1 MFSVS
6 EGRYT
11 CHSLCR
17 DLLHLDC
24 PQNGK
29 RPRCSSAS
37 EVRHSSK
44 RHSQVSR
51 DISGAGSIL
60 SFRPS
65 VTPVPVEQP
74 CGLPRWPRRNRS
86 VFSPY
91 HYVFPIEPEAQLR
104 AMILER
110 MCGLCHGLPN
120 RFVTE
125 HKALICLIACISR
138 VSHTERHMS
147 VLPEHGI

>member
-44 RHSQVSR
+44 RDSQVSR
-51 DISGAGSIL
+51 DVSGAGSIL

-65 VTPVPVEQP
+65 VTPVLVEWP
-74 CGLPRWPRRNRS
+74 CGKNRS
-86 VFSPY
+86 GFSPY

-104 AMILER
+104 AMVLER

-125 HKALICLIACISR
+125 QKALICFIACISR

-147 VLPEHGI
+147 GLPEHGI